1 MFCVTAAVLA
11 ASSCRQPER
20 PADNPPTYNRLP
32 TATEVF
38 DLRSRC
44 AALGDRI
51 LSENRIGPALTQDQV
66 SHYNPGTNHCYVKL
80 EVSTADLRTPQERF
94 IRDEYLYD
102 GQTKEL
108 LADAYWEGNQ
118 KSAMIFSASL
128 KKLVD
133 SSVPTYQET
142 DDLIDQFLAE
152 DRKP

>member
-1 MFCVTAAVLA
+1 M
-11 ASSCRQPER
+11 
-20 PADNPPTYNRLP
+20 
-32 TATEVF
+32 
-38 DLRSRC
+38 
-44 AALGDRI
+44 GDRI